1 MHTSHGLG
9 SINSEHLFLTVLEA
23 GKSKIK
29 VPAADSVPGEGLLPG
44 SQVTLFSQRLHLME
58 GGEDSSDSLLL
69 FFYLLIRER
78 GGGEKREGERNVSLL
93 FPLFKHLLAASCVC
107 PDCRQNSQPWCMG

>member
-1 MHTSHGLG
+1 MCTGGLPCLAQGTQACLPSSVWAAMHTSHGLG

-58 GGEDSSDSLLL
+58 GGEDSSDSFYFY
-69 FFYLLIRER
+69 FFIY
-78 GGGEKREGERNVSLL
+78 
-93 FPLFKHLLAASCVC
+93 
-107 PDCRQNSQPWCMG
+107 